1 MAARPV
7 FSRARRADC
16 LREGSVIQRRTFL
29 VGGGTMLLVLP
40 LPAEA
45 QHQTGKLPR
54 IGWLTSSVVH
64 PRNVDA
70 FREGM
75 RALGYRDVSME
86 FRAAAGQM
94 DRLPALAAELLALNV
109 EVIVTDGGPAA
120 VAEMRDAE
128 EIERAFSGARR
139 SRATA
144 MLTVA
149 DAFLWSERARIVAL
163 AAQHRLPSMYPEEE
177 FVEAGGLMAYGPHVP
192 DNFRRTAGYVD
203 KILRGAK
210 PADLPVEQPT
220 KYKLVINLKTAKAL
234 GLKIPPSLLQRAD
247 EVIQ

>member
-1 MAARPV
+1 M
-7 FSRARRADC
+7 
-16 LREGSVIQRRTFL
+16 
-29 VGGGTMLLVLP
+29 
-40 LPAEA
+40 
-45 QHQTGKLPR
+45 
-54 IGWLTSSVVH
+54 
-64 PRNVDA
+64 
-70 FREGM
+70 
-75 RALGYRDVSME
+75 
-86 FRAAAGQM
+86 
-94 DRLPALAAELLALNV
+94 
-109 EVIVTDGGPAA
+109 
-120 VAEMRDAE
+120 
-128 EIERAFSGARR
+128 ERAFIGARR